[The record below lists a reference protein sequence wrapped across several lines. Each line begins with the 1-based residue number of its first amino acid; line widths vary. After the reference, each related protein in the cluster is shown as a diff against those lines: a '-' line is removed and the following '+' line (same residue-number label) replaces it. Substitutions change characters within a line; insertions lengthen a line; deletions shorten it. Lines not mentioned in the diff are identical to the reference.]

1 MKRIGLL
8 ILTLVLTI
16 GMVACGGNK
25 TTEPTEGPSEIV
37 SESPTALPTET
48 LIASPTIGATEELTS
63 ASPTIDA
70 TEKPTEGPV
79 IEACVPDVL
88 ELVIDSTGKGS
99 NKVANG
105 PAITTVGDGNVVGVD
120 ENTGMRIV
128 TIPKA
133 QTGYYTFPMTETLY
147 KQLMEGYTLEAY
159 FKVSEFDANVGANH
173 HDVLGCEEWDG
184 GFGITNSEQN
194 VLRIR
199 QRVTSWQ
206 FIEMEFEYDQSEW
219 IHFVMTYNGSD
230 TVNIYI
236 DGCWENM
243 ETQNFNRVEL
253 LPSVDFFCIGGN
265 AVPADVS
272 PETSGYGSGL
282 SLGICNIYS
291 WELTEDEVTDLY
303 AAHVESLMK

>member
-48 LIASPTIGATEELTS
+48 LT

-70 TEKPTEGPV
+70 TGKPTEGPV

-88 ELVIDSTGKGS
+88 ELVIDSNGKGS
-99 NKVANG
+99 NKVENG
-105 PAITTVGDGNVVGVD
+105 PAVTTVGDGNVVSVD

-147 KQLMEGYTLEAY
+147 RQLMEGYTLEAY
-159 FKVSEFDANVGANH
+159 FKVSDFDANVGPDH
-173 HDVLGCEEWDG
+173 HDVMGCEEWDG
-184 GFGITNSEQN
+184 GFGITNSEQD

-199 QRVTSWQ
+199 QRVSSWQ
-206 FIEMEFEYDQSEW
+206 FIEMELEYDQSEW

-243 ETQNFNRVEL
+243 ATQQFNRTEL